1 MIIFEKEILF
11 GNIKWLWM
19 IQLIFILTVFIVT
32 YVFWRQKK
40 VYTQL
45 AAPRWQTWL
54 LGRYLTARRIAKF
67 VFRFLGITFL
77 CLAVLRPQWDKK
89 EVDVKQSGRDLL
101 IAIDVSRSML
111 ASDCK
116 PNRLELVKEKV
127 KKLLY
132 NLECERVGLI
142 LFSGTSVVQCPLTK
156 DYHTFFMFL
165 DQVDTEI
172 ISTGTTA
179 LYKPIEQA
187 VSIFTELGSFK
198 TKLLLL
204 FTDGEDFA
212 GSVSGVQDK
221 IQEVGLSIITV
232 GVGTS
237 HGAPIP
243 VLDDSGQR
251 IGFEKDESGGVI
263 MSQLNELL
271 LQDIATQS
279 HGKYIHAQENSEQDI
294 KDIISMIQK
303 FEKNEY
309 EDQAVQYL
317 QDQYVYPAA
326 IAFIALLVEWML

>member
-1 MIIFEKEILF
+1 MILFGKEILF
-11 GNIKWLWM
+11 GNIQWLWM
-19 IQLIFILTVFIVT
+19 IQLIFMMSLFVVT
-32 YVFWRQKK
+32 YVFWMQKK
-40 VYTQL
+40 IYMQL
-45 AAPRWQTWL
+45 ASKKWQTWL
-54 LGRYLTARRIAKF
+54 LGRFLTARRTAKF
-67 VFRFLGITFL
+67 WLRLLGITFL

-89 EVDVKQSGRDLL
+89 EVDVKQSGRDVL

-142 LFSGTSVVQCPLTK
+142 LFSGTSVIQCPLTK

-187 VSIFTELGSFK
+187 ISIFTELGSFK

-212 GSVSGVQDK
+212 GTVSGVQDR

-232 GVGTS
+232 GVGTA

-243 VLDDSGQR
+243 VLDDTGNR
-251 IGFEKDESGGVI
+251 VGFEKDASGSVI
-263 MSQLNELL
+263 MSQLNESL
-271 LQDIATQS
+271 LQDIARQS
-279 HGKYIHAQENSEQDI
+279 HGKYVHALENSEQDI
-294 KDIISMIQK
+294 KDIISMISK

-326 IAFIALLVEWML
+326 IAFIALLAEWML